1 MRVGRIILEFR
12 VKLANSNMAIVTH
25 EHHGHGAHGH
35 DHEGAVGPHTHLT
48 SVGIDIGSSTSH
60 LMFSRLLIGYP
71 SVLQRK
77 PIVLERNVIARSP
90 ILLTPFSGNWNIEP
104 EPLRELVDDT
114 FQAAGLSR
122 EDIDTGAVIITGEAA
137 RRDNAQKIAEL
148 FSDEAGRFVCATA
161 GPTLETIMAAHGSGA
176 VLHSRDQGMTLLNVD
191 VGGGTTKISLIENG
205 KIRATTAVNI
215 GARLVAH
222 DAGNAIIRLEK
233 AGRLLLSDLGQ
244 NLDFGHNISAD
255 LRVRLADRMA
265 GGLFDALVNGAAP
278 WKEFYITGALG
289 ELPSIDGILFSGGVS
304 EYIYFREAQA
314 FGDLGPDLGRAIRRE
329 AESRGFNILEAGEGI
344 RATVIGAS
352 QYTVQLSGETI
363 FIPESMTLPARNL
376 RVFVVEIDWQPPIAE
391 RTAAMVARTV
401 GERDPEVRG
410 TPFVL
415 AFLTPPFTGY
425 GAVQDMARGI
435 DRALEN
441 LAADDRPVA
450 LVFVQNIGQVVGGML
465 SGKWNMPCIDEVS
478 LSELDF
484 IDIGEVVESEGFV
497 PVVIKSLAFGV

>member
-1 MRVGRIILEFR
+1 
-12 VKLANSNMAIVTH
+12 MAILTH
-25 EHHGHGAHGH
+25 EHHGHGEHGH

-90 ILLTPFSGNWNIEP
+90 ILLTPFSGDWNIEA
-104 EPLRELVDDT
+104 EPLRELVDET

-122 EDIDTGAVIITGEAA
+122 EEIDTGAVIITGEAA

-148 FSDEAGRFVCATA
+148 FSDQTGRFVCATA

-176 VLHSRDQGMTLLNVD
+176 VLHSRDQGIALLNID
-191 VGGGTTKISLIENG
+191 VGGGTTKISLIVNG
-205 KIRATTAVNI
+205 KIRATAAVNI
-215 GARLVAH
+215 GARLIAH
-222 DAGNAIIRLEK
+222 DSTNTIVRLEK
-233 AGRLLLSDLGQ
+233 AGRRFLSDLGQ
-244 NLDFGHNISAD
+244 NLDLGQNISHD
-255 LRVRLADRMA
+255 LKAQLADRMA
-265 GGLFDALVNGAAP
+265 RGLFDALT
-278 WKEFYITGALG
+278 TGAVPWEDFSITAGLG
-289 ELPSIDGILFSGGVS
+289 ELPSIAGVLFSGGVS
-304 EYIYFREAQA
+304 EYIYSREAQA
-314 FGDLGPDLGRAIRRE
+314 FGDLGPELGRAIRRE
-329 AESRGFNILEAGEGI
+329 AERRSFNILDAGEGI

-363 FIPESMTLPARNL
+363 FIPETMTLPVRNL
-376 RVFVVEIDWQPPIAE
+376 RVFVAESDWQAPVADK
-391 RTAAMVARTV
+391 TAAVVARTL

-410 TPFVL
+410 APFVL
-415 AFLTPPFTGY
+415 AFSTPPFTGY
-425 GAVQDMARGI
+425 GAVQEMARGI
-435 DRALEN
+435 GRALEN
-441 LAADDRPVA
+441 LPADDRPVA
-450 LVFVQNIGQVVGGML
+450 LVFVHNIGQVVGGML

>member
-1 MRVGRIILEFR
+1 
-12 VKLANSNMAIVTH
+12 MAITTH
-25 EHHGHGAHGH
+25 EHQGHGDHGH

-60 LMFSRLLIGYP
+60 LMFSQLLIGYP

-90 ILLTPFSGNWNIEP
+90 ILLTPFSGDWNIEAG
-104 EPLRELVDDT
+104 PLKELVDGT
-114 FQAAGLSR
+114 FQGAGLTR

-176 VLHSRDQGMTLLNVD
+176 VQQSREQGLILLNID
-191 VGGGTTKISLIENG
+191 VGGGTTKISLIDNG
-205 KIRATTAVNI
+205 KIRATTALNI
-215 GARLVAH
+215 GARLLAYDGAH
-222 DAGNAIIRLEK
+222 AIVRLETG
-233 AGRLLLSDLGQ
+233 GRRFLSDLGQ
-244 NLDFGHNISAD
+244 PLDLGGKVSDD
-255 LRVRLADRMA
+255 LRARLAERMA
-265 GGLFDALVNGAAP
+265 QALFAAVTTSTMPWENFYVAAP
-278 WKEFYITGALG
+278 LG
-289 ELPSIDGILFSGGVS
+289 DLPAIDGILFSGGVS
-304 EYIYFREAQA
+304 EYIYSREAKA
-314 FGDLGPDLGRAIRRE
+314 FGDLGPYLGRAIRRE

-363 FIPESMTLPARNL
+363 FIPESMNLPMRNL
-376 RVFVVEIDWQPPIAE
+376 RVFVSSIDWEAPVAE
-391 RTAAMVARTV
+391 KTEAALRKTL
-401 GERDPEVRG
+401 GERDLEVRS
-410 TPFVL
+410 TPFAL
-415 AFLTPPFTGY
+415 AFLTPPFSGY

-435 DRALEN
+435 DRALET
-441 LAADDRPVA
+441 LPAEDRPVA
-450 LVFVQNIGQVVGGML
+450 LVFVQNVGQVVGGML
-465 SGKWNMPCIDEVS
+465 SAKWNMPCIDEVS

-484 IDIGEVVESEGFV
+484 IDIGEVVEREGFV

>member
-1 MRVGRIILEFR
+1 
-12 VKLANSNMAIVTH
+12 MAIITH
-25 EHHGHGAHGH
+25 EHGGHGDHGH

-90 ILLTPFSGNWNIEP
+90 ILLTPFSGDWNIEAG
-104 EPLRELVDDT
+104 PLRELVDNT
-114 FQAAGLSR
+114 FHEAGLSR
-122 EDIDTGAVIITGEAA
+122 ENIDTGAVIITGEAA

-148 FSDEAGRFVCATA
+148 FSDESGRFVCATA

-176 VLHSRDQGMTLLNVD
+176 VQQSRDQGLVLLNID
-191 VGGGTTKISLIENG
+191 VGGGTTKISFIDNG
-205 KIRATTAVNI
+205 KIRGTTAVNI

-222 DAGNAIIRLEK
+222 DGQDAIVRLEK
-233 AGRLLLSDLGQ
+233 GGRRFLADLGE
-244 NLDFGHNISAD
+244 NLDIGAKVPDD
-255 LRVRLADRMA
+255 LRARLAARMA
-265 GGLFDALVNGAAP
+265 LALFDAAAKNAEP
-278 WKEFYITGALG
+278 WTDFYVTPGLG
-289 ELPSIDGILFSGGVS
+289 ELPAIDGILFSGGVS
-304 EYIYFREAQA
+304 EYIYAREAQT
-314 FGDLGPDLGRAIRRE
+314 FGDLGPYLGRAIRRE

-363 FIPESMTLPARNL
+363 FIPKSMQLPARNL
-376 RVFVVEIDWQPPIAE
+376 RVFVVSIDWEAPVDDKTESAV
-391 RTAAMVARTV
+391 RKAL

-415 AFLTPPFTGY
+415 AFSTPAFNGY

-435 DRALEN
+435 DRALASLPVE
-441 LAADDRPVA
+441 DRPAA
-450 LVFVQNIGQVVGGML
+450 LVFVQNVGQVVGGIL
-465 SGKWNMPCIDEVS
+465 SEKWDMPCVDEVS

-484 IDIGEVVESEGFV
+484 IDLGEVVESEGFL

>member
-1 MRVGRIILEFR
+1 
-12 VKLANSNMAIVTH
+12 MAILTH
-25 EHHGHGAHGH
+25 EHHGHGEHGH

-60 LMFSRLLIGYP
+60 LMFSQLLIGYP

-90 ILLTPFSGNWNIEP
+90 ILLTPFSGDWNIEP
-104 EPLRELVDDT
+104 EPLRELVDET

-122 EDIDTGAVIITGEAA
+122 EEIDTGAVIITGEAA
-137 RRDNAQKIAEL
+137 RRDNAQIIAEL
-148 FSDEAGRFVCATA
+148 FSDQAGRFVCATA

-176 VLHSRDQGMTLLNVD
+176 VLHSRDQGIALLNID
-191 VGGGTTKISLIENG
+191 VGGGTTKISLIVNG
-205 KIRATTAVNI
+205 KIRATTAVNL
-215 GARLVAH
+215 GARLIAH
-222 DAGNAIIRLEK
+222 DSTNTIVRLEK
-233 AGRLLLSDLGQ
+233 AGRRFLSDLGQ
-244 NLDFGHNISAD
+244 NLDLEQNISHD
-255 LRVRLADRMA
+255 LKARLADQMA
-265 GGLFDALVNGAAP
+265 RRLFDALTTGAAP
-278 WKEFYITGALG
+278 WEEFFITAGLG
-289 ELPSIDGILFSGGVS
+289 ELPSIDGVLFSGGVS
-304 EYIYFREAQA
+304 EYIYSREAQA
-314 FGDLGPDLGRAIRRE
+314 FGDLGPELGRAIRRE
-329 AESRGFNILEAGEGI
+329 AERRSFNILDAGEGI

-376 RVFVVEIDWQPPIAE
+376 RVFVAESDWQAPVLE
-391 RTAAMVARTV
+391 KTAVAVARTL

-410 TPFVL
+410 APFVL
-415 AFLTPPFTGY
+415 AFSTPPFTGY
-425 GAVQDMARGI
+425 GAVQEMARGI

-441 LAADDRPVA
+441 LPADDRPVA
-450 LVFVQNIGQVVGGML
+450 LVFVHNIGQVVGGML
-465 SGKWNMPCIDEVS
+465 SSKWNMPCIDEVS